1 MRFWCSNITWVYN
14 FFCFASQVFVL
25 ATGAWDFYARNYTGH
40 GERCRRTPAPAGE
53 CPYIFFVIFNTRS
66 DIGGVRDFLEVHKL
80 ERVLPIMVG
89 TSLFEN
95 LNSMPCTGMLQHC
108 TQPRIRRARYAH
120 HVTSKFQH
128 WRSARG
134 LQHRVLCC
142 STRPG
147 TVWSSKTPHT
157 WPTTSPISDHPI
169 KLCL

>member
-1 MRFWCSNITWVYN
+1 MFKHNVGLQ
-14 FFCFASQVFVL
+14 FLLFCVSGVRPGNRRVGFLRKKLHRSRRAL
-25 ATGAWDFYARNYTGH
+25 PTNTGA
-40 GERCRRTPAPAGE
+40 CRRVPVH
-53 CPYIFFVIFNTRS
+53 FFVIFNTRS

-147 TVWSSKTPHT
+147 TVWSSKTHT
-157 WPTTSPISDHPI
+157 HGQQLRLSASTP
-169 KLCL
+169 